1 VPEWKALADRLTAAG
16 IAFELLPTVRFEGQ
30 PGEQWMMFFYD
41 PSANPIEV
49 KGFAD
54 FESVCAH

>member
-16 IAFELLPTVRFEGQ
+16 IAFELPPTVRFEGQ
-30 PGEQWMMFFYD
+30 PGEQWTMFFYD

-54 FESVCAH
+54 FESVYAH